1 MQHDSALDLQFVAL
15 PDSCCCFIFTDGV
28 RTSCRSS
35 LEQYVY
41 SSSYHSIVLWHND
54 VHLFNSC
61 YCFAGCLR
69 HGNQQAWWLVLFL
82 LKIAV
87 LLHFMDHRFY
97 FLSQLIHEGIFVV
110 RFVIHHSLSKSM
122 ETYYQVLITCPL
134 KLDVV
139 IRLLLITITYHTAGE
154 WSCWSWWPP
163 IWVRPLFP
171 FGWCSQAG
179 KHQFYCNLLIY
190 AKNISKIPL
199 MLIFLVQQSSMVFYE
214 YSGLQ
219 NLYDIVRYCQVRSFM

>member
-1 MQHDSALDLQFVAL
+1 MQHDSALDVQICSIAWFLLLFHFHRWSKNKLQVIVGTVCVFLLLSFHCFVAQWCTL
-15 PDSCCCFIFTDGV
+15 I
-28 RTSCRSS
+28 
-35 LEQYVY
+35 
-41 SSSYHSIVLWHND
+41 
-54 VHLFNSC
+54 NSC

-97 FLSQLIHEGIFVV
+97 FLSQLIHGGIFVV

-179 KHQFYCNLLIY
+179 KHQFYCNLLFC
-190 AKNISKIPL
+190 AKNISEIPL
-199 MLIFLVQQSSMVFYE
+199 MLFFLV
-214 YSGLQ
+214 
-219 NLYDIVRYCQVRSFM
+219 R